1 MSDIDESEKLANL
14 DSLLEEMLT
23 DARQITKDLTE
34 GITNTRVSSILGF
47 TIAGIQLLILRENL
61 YRGPLFVLVWVLG
74 FGSIFYHSFRL
85 YKKYEVLRKRYSR
98 FFELFTE
105 FESM

>member
-1 MSDIDESEKLANL
+1 MSDMDELERLANL

-23 DARQITKDLTE
+23 DARQITKDLTK

-61 YRGPLFVLVWVLG
+61 YRGPLFILVWALG
-74 FGSIFYHSFRL
+74 FGSIFYHSIRL
-85 YKKYEVLRKRYSR
+85 YRQYELLRNRYSR
-98 FFELFTE
+98 FFELHNE